1 METIIWLIAITFGIA
16 ISCIAM
22 KSLNK
27 GQKVKQKYDERQLL
41 VRGDAYKYGFLA
53 TLITNGVLMTLSVD
67 GQTEFLGVSAFFL
80 PIFVGIVAQITYSIF
95 KDAYIGL
102 NDNTKNYLIFMA
114 FVGILNLAIAIIAT
128 INGELIENGVLA
140 YSFLNYLCGGLFIIL
155 GLELFI
161 KSRLDKKA

>member
-1 METIIWLIAITFGIA
+1 METIIWLITITFSIA

-27 GQKVKQKYDERQLL
+27 DKKVKQKYDERQLL

-53 TLITNGVLMTLSVD
+53 TLITNGVLMVLSVD
-67 GQTEFLGVSAFFL
+67 NQTKFLGVSAFFL

-102 NDNTKNYLIFMA
+102 NANTKSYLIFMA

-128 INGELIENGVLA
+128 INGELIEDGVLS